1 MMLPERIGTGLPE
14 AAPDA
19 SRGFRVLVI
28 VVGACVVAPAAWLLP
43 AERLDLRFV
52 LLALVTVAVSS
63 RVAVRIPHTAGRIT
77 VADTFI
83 MLALLLYGGEAAALL
98 AVAEGFCSSLRI
110 SRKALTVC
118 FNGAVMACSTYAT
131 AWALRLA
138 TGRPEE
144 TLGAASAATLITA
157 VCLMGLVQYLT
168 NSGLVGF
175 DKALKLREGFWQT
188 WRRYYLWTSVT
199 YFAGAATAGMLARLV
214 AGFGFYPVAAAAPVT
229 AIVYLTYQTYLK
241 SVETAAAQAAMAER
255 HVQEL
260 NRYLA
265 EQERISRE
273 LEESREHFRAAALHD
288 ALTGLPNRTL
298 LMNHLKLAVEH
309 SKRRP
314 DYRFAA
320 LFLDLDRFKVINDSL
335 GHLAG
340 DQLLVQLARRLE
352 VCIRATDTVAR
363 LGGDEFAILLSD
375 IEDYSDAARVA
386 ERIQEELSRPFHL
399 GGHEVYTS
407 ASIGITLSDTGYQ
420 DPEAILRDAD
430 TVMYR
435 AKANGKARHELFDE
449 AMHARA
455 VALLRTETD
464 LRCAVERDEFRVV
477 YQPILSLLTGEV
489 AGFEALVR
497 WQHPERGT
505 VSPAE
510 FIPVAEETGLIVEI
524 GRLVLREAC
533 RQMSEWQAR
542 GIIRPEHYVSV
553 NLSGKQFAQAS
564 LAETV
569 DEALHA
575 TGLDPRCLRL
585 EITESVV
592 MGNAEAA
599 CSTLGSLRARGLGV
613 SIDDFGT
620 GYSSLSYLHRFPV
633 DTLKV
638 DRSFIGRMGEGDE
651 NGEIVRTI
659 ITLAR
664 NLGMQVVAEGVETA
678 RQGDLLRGLGC
689 EYAQGYFFS
698 RPLDPDAAA
707 RWLADRRG
715 ERAEADHT
723 VFV

>member
-1 MMLPERIGTGLPE
+1 MAHPQQTSAGLSEGAVP
-14 AAPDA
+14 ADA
-19 SRGFRVLVI
+19 SRAFRLLVI
-28 VVGACVVAPAAWLLP
+28 GVGVCVLTPAVGMLP
-43 AERLDLRFV
+43 AERLDLRFL
-52 LLALVTVAVSS
+52 LLALATVAVSS
-63 RVAVRIPHTAGRIT
+63 RVAVRIPQTAGRIT

-83 MLALLLYGGEAAALL
+83 LLALLLYGGEAAALL
-98 AVAEGFCSSLRI
+98 AAAEGCCSSLRI
-110 SRKALTVC
+110 SRKALTVL
-118 FNGAVMACSTYAT
+118 FNGAVMGCSTYAT

-138 TGRPEE
+138 FGRPEE
-144 TLGAASAATLITA
+144 TLASGSAATLVTA

-168 NSGLVGF
+168 NSGAVGF
-175 DKALKLREGFWQT
+175 DKALKLRAGFWPT

-199 YFAGAATAGMLARLV
+199 YFAGAAAAGLLARLV
-214 AGFGFYPVAAAAPVT
+214 AGFGFYSVAAAVPVT
-229 AIVYLTYQTYLK
+229 AIVYFTYQTYLK
-241 SVETAAAQAAMAER
+241 SVETAAAQAEMAER

-298 LMNHLKLAVEH
+298 LTNHLKLAVEH

-335 GHLAG
+335 GHIAG

-352 VCIRATDTVAR
+352 ECIRTTDTVAR

-375 IEDYSDAARVA
+375 IEDYADAVRVA
-386 ERIQEELSRPFHL
+386 ERIHAELARPFHL

-407 ASIGITLSDTGYQ
+407 ASIGITLSATGYN
-420 DPEAILRDAD
+420 DPEDILRDAD

-464 LRCAVERDEFRVV
+464 LRRAAERDEFRVV

-497 WQHPERGT
+497 WHHPERGV

-524 GRLVLREAC
+524 GRRVLRESC
-533 RQMSEWQAR
+533 RQLSEWRAL
-542 GIIRPEHYVSV
+542 GLVGPAHYVSV
-553 NLSGKQFAQAS
+553 NLSGKQFAQTGLAAS
-564 LAETV
+564 VA
-569 DEALHA
+569 EALA
-575 TGLDPRCLRL
+575 DAALDPRCLRL

-592 MGNAEAA
+592 MSNAETA
-599 CSTLGSLRARGLGV
+599 CATLNGLRAQGLGI

-638 DRSFIGRMGEGDE
+638 DRSFVGRMGEGDE
-651 NGEIVRTI
+651 DGEIVRTI

-664 NLGMQVVAEGVETA
+664 NLGMAVVAEGVETA

-698 RPLDPDAAA
+698 RPLDADAAA
-707 RWLADRRG
+707 RWLAAQ
-715 ERAEADHT
+715 RAEMT
-723 VFV
+723 VN

>member
-1 MMLPERIGTGLPE
+1 MALPQPTSVDLSE
-14 AAPDA
+14 ATVPADA
-19 SRGFRVLVI
+19 SRAFRVLVI
-28 VVGACVVAPAAWLLP
+28 AVGVCVMTPAFGMLP
-43 AERLDLRFV
+43 AERLDLRFL
-52 LLALVTVAVSS
+52 LLALATVAVSS
-63 RVAVRIPHTAGRIT
+63 RVAVRIPQTAGRIT

-83 MLALLLYGGEAAALL
+83 LLSLLLYGGEAAALL
-98 AVAEGFCSSLRI
+98 AATEGCCSSLRI
-110 SRKALTVC
+110 SRKALTVL
-118 FNGAVMACSTYAT
+118 FNGAVMGCSTYAT

-138 TGRPEE
+138 FGRPEE
-144 TLGAASAATLITA
+144 TLASGSAATLVTA

-168 NSGLVGF
+168 NSGAVGF
-175 DKALKLREGFWQT
+175 DKALKLRERFWPT

-199 YFAGAATAGMLARLV
+199 YFAGAATAGLLARLV
-214 AGFGFYPVAAAAPVT
+214 AGFGFYPIAAAVPVT
-229 AIVYLTYQTYLK
+229 AIVYFTYQTYLK

-298 LMNHLKLAVEH
+298 LTNHLKLAVEH
-309 SKRRP
+309 SKRRA

-335 GHLAG
+335 GHIAG

-352 VCIRATDTVAR
+352 ECIRVTDTVAR

-375 IEDYSDAARVA
+375 IEDYADAVRVA
-386 ERIQEELSRPFHL
+386 ERIHAELARPFHL

-407 ASIGITLSDTGYQ
+407 ASIGITLSATGYN
-420 DPEAILRDAD
+420 DPEDILRDAD

-455 VALLRTETD
+455 VALLRTEND
-464 LRCAVERDEFRVV
+464 LRRAAERDEFRVV

-497 WQHPERGT
+497 WHHPERGV

-524 GRLVLREAC
+524 GRRVLRESC
-533 RQMSEWQAR
+533 RQLSEWRAL
-542 GIIRPEHYVSV
+542 GLVGPAHYVSV
-553 NLSGKQFAQAS
+553 NLSAKQFAQTGLAS
-564 LAETV
+564 SVA
-569 DEALHA
+569 EALSDA
-575 TGLDPRCLRL
+575 TLDPHCLRL

-592 MGNAEAA
+592 MSNAETA
-599 CSTLGSLRARGLGV
+599 CATLGGLRAQGLGI

-638 DRSFIGRMGEGDE
+638 DRSFVGRMGEGDE
-651 NGEIVRTI
+651 DGEIVRTI

-664 NLGMQVVAEGVETA
+664 NLGMAVVAEGVETE

-698 RPLDPDAAA
+698 RPLDADTAAL
-707 RWLADRRG
+707 WLA
-715 ERAEADHT
+715 AKQSEAT
-723 VFV
+723 VS

>member
-1 MMLPERIGTGLPE
+1 MMLPERIGMGLSE

-28 VVGACVVAPAAWLLP
+28 AVGACVVAPAAWLLP

-110 SRKALTVC
+110 SRKALTVL

-138 TGRPEE
+138 TGHPEE
-144 TLGAASAATLITA
+144 TLGAGNAETLVTA

-175 DKALKLREGFWQT
+175 DKALKLREGFRQT

-199 YFAGAATAGMLARLV
+199 YFAGAAAAGVLARLV

-340 DQLLVQLARRLE
+340 D
-352 VCIRATDTVAR
+352 
-363 LGGDEFAILLSD
+363 
-375 IEDYSDAARVA
+375 
-386 ERIQEELSRPFHL
+386 
-399 GGHEVYTS
+399 
-407 ASIGITLSDTGYQ
+407 
-420 DPEAILRDAD
+420 
-430 TVMYR
+430 
-435 AKANGKARHELFDE
+435 
-449 AMHARA
+449 
-455 VALLRTETD
+455 
-464 LRCAVERDEFRVV
+464 
-477 YQPILSLLTGEV
+477 
-489 AGFEALVR
+489 
-497 WQHPERGT
+497 
-505 VSPAE
+505 
-510 FIPVAEETGLIVEI
+510 
-524 GRLVLREAC
+524 
-533 RQMSEWQAR
+533 
-542 GIIRPEHYVSV
+542 
-553 NLSGKQFAQAS
+553 
-564 LAETV
+564 
-569 DEALHA
+569 
-575 TGLDPRCLRL
+575 
-585 EITESVV
+585 
-592 MGNAEAA
+592 
-599 CSTLGSLRARGLGV
+599 
-613 SIDDFGT
+613 
-620 GYSSLSYLHRFPV
+620 
-633 DTLKV
+633 
-638 DRSFIGRMGEGDE
+638 
-651 NGEIVRTI
+651 
-659 ITLAR
+659 
-664 NLGMQVVAEGVETA
+664 
-678 RQGDLLRGLGC
+678 LLRGLGC

-698 RPLDPDAAA
+698 RPLDADVAA
-707 RWLADRRG
+707 RWLADRR
-715 ERAEADHT
+715 EEQREAGHT
-723 VFV
+723 VLA

>member
-1 MMLPERIGTGLPE
+1 MALPQQTITGLSE
-14 AAPDA
+14 AGADP
-19 SRGFRVLVI
+19 SRAFRVLVI
-28 VVGACVVAPAAWLLP
+28 LLGACVVSPAAWRLP
-43 AERLDLRFV
+43 AERLDGGFL
-52 LLALVTVAVSS
+52 LLALLTVAVSS
-63 RVAVRIPHTAGRIT
+63 RVAVRIPQTAGRIT
-77 VADTFI
+77 VGDTFI
-83 MLALLLYGGEAAALL
+83 LLTLLLYGGEAAALL

-110 SRKALTVC
+110 SRRALTIL
-118 FNGAVMACSTYAT
+118 FNGAVLGCSTYAT

-138 TGRPEE
+138 FARPEE
-144 TLGAASAATLITA
+144 TLGAGPTATLVTA
-157 VCLMGLVQYLT
+157 VCLTGLVQYLT

-175 DKALKLREGFWQT
+175 DKALQLRQSFWQT
-188 WRRYYLWTSVT
+188 WRRYYLWTSGT
-199 YFAGAATAGMLARLV
+199 YFAGAAAAGLLARLV
-214 AGFGFYPVAAAAPVT
+214 AGYGFYTVAAAAPVA

-241 SVETAAAQAAMAER
+241 SVETAAAQAALAER

-298 LMNHLKLAVEH
+298 LMNHLRLAVEH

-335 GHLAG
+335 GHIAG
-340 DQLLVQLARRLE
+340 DQLLVHLARRLE
-352 VCIRATDTVAR
+352 DCIRGTDTVAR

-375 IEDYSDAARVA
+375 IEDYSDAVRVA
-386 ERIQEELSRPFHL
+386 ERIHAELARPFHL

-407 ASIGITLSDTGYQ
+407 ASIGITLSATGYS

-430 TVMYR
+430 IVMYR

-464 LRCAVERDEFRVV
+464 LRRAVERDEFRVV

-497 WQHPERGT
+497 WHHPERGV
-505 VSPAE
+505 VSPSE

-524 GRLVLREAC
+524 GRRVLREAC
-533 RQMSEWQAR
+533 RQLSEWQSR
-542 GIIRPEHYVSV
+542 GLVRPSLYVSV
-553 NLSGKQFAQAS
+553 NLSGKQFAQAA
-564 LAETV
+564 LAESV
-569 DEALHA
+569 AGALSEA
-575 TGLDPRCLRL
+575 GLDPRCLRL

-592 MGNAEAA
+592 MSNAEAA
-599 CSTLGSLRARGLGV
+599 CAALGRLRAHGLGI

-698 RPLDPDAAA
+698 RPLDPEACA
-707 RWLADRRG
+707 RWLA
-715 ERAEADHT
+715 EEHAE
-723 VFV
+723 VGVN